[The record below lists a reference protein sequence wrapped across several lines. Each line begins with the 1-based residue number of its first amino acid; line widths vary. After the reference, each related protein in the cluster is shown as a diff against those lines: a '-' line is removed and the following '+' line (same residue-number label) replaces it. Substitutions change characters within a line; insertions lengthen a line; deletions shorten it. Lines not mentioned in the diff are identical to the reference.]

1 MIGKQKSAKVKL
13 LYLRGLLLLLVLEV
27 EVQVDIVE
35 FWNLRPPM
43 LVEMAAK
50 ALSSSSF
57 FWKE

>member
-13 LYLRGLLLLLVLEV
+13 LYLKGLLLLLVLEV
-27 EVQVDIVE
+27 AVEVDIVE
-35 FWNLRPPM
+35 VWNLRPPM

-50 ALSSSSF
+50 ALSSSNF